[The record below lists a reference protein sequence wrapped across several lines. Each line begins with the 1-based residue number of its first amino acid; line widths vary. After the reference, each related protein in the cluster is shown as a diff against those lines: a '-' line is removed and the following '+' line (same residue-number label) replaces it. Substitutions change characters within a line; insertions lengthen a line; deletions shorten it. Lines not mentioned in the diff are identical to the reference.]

1 MGVTA
6 QTKTSR
12 HKQKLSRHKQKPSG
26 HKQKLHGTNKN
37 SHGTNKNPQ
46 GTSKNFTAQTKT
58 LTAQTKTLT
67 AQTKT
72 STAEVI
78 FTAEV
83 NLTAEMYLQT
93 SGYSA
98 ARNMAESDDFE
109 LGEEDEASEESIIR
123 YYFFRGFEYKEIILL
138 LLKNYNIE
146 MSLSTLKR
154 RIKGYGLRRQRPED
168 NINEVRAS
176 IQTIINGHGS
186 LQGYR
191 SVWHTLQ
198 LRGIRIPRIVVQEL
212 LREMDPEG
220 TELRKGHR
228 LRRWIY
234 HNPGPNYSWHCD
246 GYDKL
251 KPFGFPIH
259 GCIDGWSRKIMWLYV
274 TRSNNQPN
282 NVAAYFLD
290 AVQEYGGCPVDLVT
304 DLGTENGIM
313 AAIQSFFRDDPDS
326 HRYVPSPRNQ
336 RIEAWW
342 GFFKKSNATW
352 WINLFKDMVEGR
364 VVDLTSEL
372 EMECL
377 WFCFSRLLQKMLD
390 EVKEHWN
397 THRIRRSRHDTVSGR
412 PDSLFYLPELHGIS
426 EQFLLSISEAE
437 MNYARLHVIECD

>member
-12 HKQKLSRHKQKPSG
+12 HKQKLSRHKQK
-26 HKQKLHGTNKN
+26 LHGTSKN
-37 SHGTNKNPQ
+37 SQ

-83 NLTAEMYLQT
+83 NLTA
-93 SGYSA
+93 
-98 ARNMAESDDFE
+98 DFE

-123 YYFFRGFEYKEIILL
+123 YYFFGGFEYKEIILL

-154 RIKGYGLRRQRPED
+154 RIKGDGLRRQRPEY

-228 LRRWIY
+228 LRRRIY

-246 GYDKL
+246 G
-251 KPFGFPIH
+251 H
-259 GCIDGWSRKIMWLYV
+259 
-274 TRSNNQPN
+274 
-282 NVAAYFLD
+282 
-290 AVQEYGGCPVDLVT
+290 
-304 DLGTENGIM
+304 
-313 AAIQSFFRDDPDS
+313 
-326 HRYVPSPRNQ
+326 
-336 RIEAWW
+336 
-342 GFFKKSNATW
+342 
-352 WINLFKDMVEGR
+352 
-364 VVDLTSEL
+364 
-372 EMECL
+372 
-377 WFCFSRLLQKMLD
+377 
-390 EVKEHWN
+390 
-397 THRIRRSRHDTVSGR
+397 
-412 PDSLFYLPELHGIS
+412 
-426 EQFLLSISEAE
+426 
-437 MNYARLHVIECD
+437 